1 MVDKEIEEAKHLGQ
15 VFDKNMSRVFHVMSN
30 FALNMVHYEAIVHPL
45 MDAAREGSLLDRIFQ
60 ETERGAIFSLD
71 FEDYQQLQSG
81 GDEGGERKIEHDS
94 NFNFAND
101 LEVFKAF
108 LERDF
113 LDAICIDLPMN
124 LRKFFSHALNE
135 IHRRQFTMDSGDIT
149 IPPELQICEP
159 LLEFYLQ
166 GVLIPVLENLTA
178 YAGPKT
184 GLRKSAEKAKE
195 TDLQRNV
202 SQVCKFMKA
211 LMNPNAKMHKVFQ
224 VTKKSI
230 RPRLLKFI
238 QQQASVEDDTTTQ
251 LTIDV
256 FASQY
261 DIEKHS
267 VFLKTDDLLGLSNLL
282 IEHENK
288 LRLTENDEVHL

>member
-1 MVDKEIEEAKHLGQ
+1 
-15 VFDKNMSRVFHVMSN
+15 
-30 FALNMVHYEAIVHPL
+30 
-45 MDAAREGSLLDRIFQ
+45 
-60 ETERGAIFSLD
+60 
-71 FEDYQQLQSG
+71 
-81 GDEGGERKIEHDS
+81 
-94 NFNFAND
+94 
-101 LEVFKAF
+101 
-108 LERDF
+108 
-113 LDAICIDLPMN
+113 
-124 LRKFFSHALNE
+124 
-135 IHRRQFTMDSGDIT
+135 MDSGDIT

-195 TDLQRNV
+195 TDLQGNV

-211 LMNPNAKMHKVFQ
+211 LMNPNAKMHQVFQ